1 MHLIV
6 KFMYPCTHFSSSYT
20 KSHPP
25 TKLLYRG
32 NKTLWKLKMSL
43 KIKIFMWYLFKG
55 VILTK
60 DNLARMN
67 ELEWQYEMLFFNEE
81 WNYTSFIFLSA
92 IVC

>member
-1 MHLIV
+1 
-6 KFMYPCTHFSSSYT
+6 
-20 KSHPP
+20 
-25 TKLLYRG
+25 
-32 NKTLWKLKMSL
+32 
-43 KIKIFMWYLFKG
+43 MWYLFKG

-60 DNLARMN
+60 DNLAIMN